1 MWCPLHIRCLWWS
14 CYCACCTI
22 SWASSRLK
30 EVSTNRFQ
38 QLGNKF
44 DKDYGIRTH
53 WHCFW
58 FVFLFNTVWDGEWS
72 NHGASSPG
80 STQRMSPLFWCLAQP
95 ESSLR
100 NLRSGT
106 CCKGNGKTPRFHS
119 KFYGYVQ
126 MVHSLIGGG
135 KGGGFEEGTLKE
147 EGKKMRHESALL
159 REWTWSPTYHL
170 ASGNTVWGPL
180 FCYIYL
186 KQLFH
191 GSGDKAMYGVGIQG
205 HVASSNYLK
214 EIVCTLTVSTIVSL
228 SFWTFPKSCDGRPA
242 HIFIIM
248 KRLMFGRNNPNPP
261 CREELQCAAKVSSSG
276 LHLRPCTILASP
288 NIHNQLKRPFC
299 IPSFLSL

>member
-72 NHGASSPG
+72 NQGASSPG

-126 MVHSLIGGG
+126 MVHSVIGGG
-135 KGGGFEEGTLKE
+135 KKDETWVRPVEGVDMVSNVPPCIWQHCL
-147 EGKKMRHESALL
+147 RAPVLL
-159 REWTWSPTYHL
+159 
-170 ASGNTVWGPL
+170 
-180 FCYIYL
+180 YL
-186 KQLFH
+186 SQ
-191 GSGDKAMYGVGIQG
+191 
-205 HVASSNYLK
+205 
-214 EIVCTLTVSTIVSL
+214 TIVPRFWRQSHVRSGHPRSRSFIKLLKRNSLYPHSFHHCL
-228 SFWTFPKSCDGRPA
+228 SFVLDIPKELWWT
-242 HIFIIM
+242 
-248 KRLMFGRNNPNPP
+248 P
-261 CREELQCAAKVSSSG
+261 CSHFHHHEKVDVW
-276 LHLRPCTILASP
+276 
-288 NIHNQLKRPFC
+288 QK
-299 IPSFLSL
+299 